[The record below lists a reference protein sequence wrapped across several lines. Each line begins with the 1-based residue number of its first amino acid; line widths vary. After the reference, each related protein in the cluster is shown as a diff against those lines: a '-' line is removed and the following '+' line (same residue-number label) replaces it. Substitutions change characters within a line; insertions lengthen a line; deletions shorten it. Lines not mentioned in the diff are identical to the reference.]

1 MYSVGG
7 ATMIFGVLLGLG
19 FVMFMIWYF
28 NKQIDNK
35 LKDKQWLTRFAALA
49 LIALLGLFI
58 VDKLVAFR
66 IHLLTDDMSNGLF
79 ELIKNIVLVAFGYQF
94 GGGKSDSK
102 KEDEE
107 K

>member
-19 FVMFMIWYF
+19 FVVFRIWYF

-66 IHLLTDDMSNGLF
+66 IHLLTDEMSNGLF

-94 GGGKSDSK
+94 GGGKSDDK
-102 KEDEE
+102 KKIDDE
-107 K
+107 